1 MLNHALDRSLDG
13 GRLGDVERDGDRL
26 VAMARLGFLSVG
38 KGNVGDGDPRSLGD
52 TAIGD
57 RSPNAASAA
66 GNERD
71 FVLELH
77 D

>member
-1 MLNHALDRSLDG
+1 
-13 GRLGDVERDGDRL
+13 
-26 VAMARLGFLSVG
+26 MARLGFPSVG
-38 KGNVGDGDPRSLGD
+38 KGNVDDGDPRSLGD
-52 TAIGD
+52 AIGD
-57 RSPNAASAA
+57 RSPNAASTV